1 MTIPTE
7 LLPPPRKSW
16 KEVIASLPKAKREA
30 VTEALREGDVQQLAG
45 DWFLSARREQFEP
58 VGDHFIWVIMAGRG
72 FGKNYA
78 GSNWLIDE
86 HRLYGAKNSGII
98 AATSSDL
105 RRYCLEGPSGILSLA
120 PNDFRPVYKPS
131 KQHLV
136 WPNGSI
142 SELYTS
148 EEPDRIRGPNL
159 DRAWCDEVSVWKK
172 AEYALDM
179 LWLSLRLGQE
189 PKAMM
194 TMTPRPVPAVIDLI
208 KREGTDCVVTRGA
221 MMDNRAN
228 LAPKFIERVLDRF
241 KGTSLERQEIYGEL
255 LTEFEGAL
263 WSHSQIDE
271 LRIEAEP
278 TNFIRKVIGVD
289 PATSVKTETGIVAA
303 GLTDEKKGVI
313 LGDHSIAASPERW
326 ATTVV
331 VAYQAHGANL
341 IVAEKNQG
349 GEMVRA
355 VIHNVDRNIPI
366 KLVTASVGK
375 VARAEPIALL
385 YEQRKITH
393 CGTFNHLE
401 DEMCIMVPGELKESP
416 NRLDA
421 MVWAM
426 TDLMLMHGRARAGTW
441 GRGGRSPS
449 REE

>member
-1 MTIPTE
+1 MAIPTE

-16 KEVIASLPKAKREA
+16 KQVIASLPRAKREA
-30 VTEALREGDVQQLAG
+30 VMEALREGDIQQLVG

-86 HRLYGAKNSGII
+86 HRLYEAKNSGII

-120 PNDFRPVYKPS
+120 PNDFRPIYKPS
-131 KQHLV
+131 KQQLQ
-136 WPNGSI
+136 WPNGTI

-159 DRAWCDEVSVWKK
+159 DRVWCDEVSVWKK

-179 LWLSLRLGQE
+179 LWLSLRLGQT

-194 TMTPRPVPAVIDLI
+194 TMTPRPVPAVIDLM
-208 KREGTDCVVTRGA
+208 KREGRDTVVTRGST
-221 MMDNRAN
+221 MDNRTN
-228 LAPKFIERVLDRF
+228 LAPKFIERILARF

-263 WSHSQIDE
+263 WSHAQIDE
-271 LRIEAEP
+271 LRIETEP
-278 TNFIRKVIGVD
+278 TNMIRKVIGVD

-326 ATTVV
+326 GRTVAI
-331 VAYQAHGANL
+331 AYQAHGANL
-341 IVAEKNQG
+341 VVAEKNQG

-355 VIHNVDRNIPI
+355 VIHNVDKNIPI

-375 VARAEPIALL
+375 VARAEPIAAL
-385 YEQRKITH
+385 YEQRRMIH
-393 CGTFNHLE
+393 CGVFSHLE

-421 MVWAM
+421 MVWAA
-426 TDLMLMHGRARAGTW
+426 TELMLMHGRSRAGTW